1 MKNLRLYQNR
11 LTSSLRRGI
20 LILQIREATKPLL
33 LKGLGQTKSEVTLLR
48 EVKKMKKITDVL
60 PGILLGVILGSF
72 YSAQLAAHLPIL
84 VILTVVMLFAKF
96 V

>member
-1 MKNLRLYQNR
+1 
-11 LTSSLRRGI
+11 
-20 LILQIREATKPLL
+20 
-33 LKGLGQTKSEVTLLR
+33 
-48 EVKKMKKITDVL
+48 MKKISDVL

-96 V
+96 VYGWLFPAKGCTPRVHPFFMSYEENLLDSDGISPYDTLRRVKCDTPFLM